1 MIRKNK
7 DILIFQ
13 ALNWVGSYFL
23 YVSFLKAVSPEIF
36 SKIAAGEVFFGAF
49 GAFLMTWSLR
59 RFDESPSLSSE
70 LNALSFRLLLL
81 SFVISSC
88 LLSGM
93 ALIYVAAIVPIL
105 LTPAHLPLKFGFEK
119 YSYILISTKIVFVF
133 LVHLIDLTNM
143 SHTQIA
149 VIYFLPGILYGVGS
163 YAIYLPRFADVAHL
177 PRPHRTK
184 KRGEK
189 FFPFLLHMAVTVA
202 ASLASAAVIAR
213 IVESNWLAA
222 SVERL
227 ARSGYSFVF
236 PHLARRGYIG
246 GRFFSGVY
254 LLLFIA
260 SVVAFFYNGG
270 YLYMILTI
278 IPVCVDI
285 FLTSKAGKDRRLDTV
300 MIILFLGLALSLNG

>member
-13 ALNWVGSYFL
+13 ALNWIGSYFL

-70 LNALSFRLLLL
+70 LNTLAFRLIALALIV
-81 SFVISSC
+81 SFC
-88 LLSGM
+88 LVFGVG
-93 ALIYVAAIVPIL
+93 LIYVAAIIPVL

-119 YSYILISTKIVFVF
+119 YSYILISAKIIFVF
-133 LVHLIDLTNM
+133 LVQFIEISKM
-143 SHTQIA
+143 SDTEIA
-149 VIYFLPGILYGVGS
+149 VLYFLPGILYGIGS
-163 YAIYLPRFADVAHL
+163 YLVYLPRFSDVAHL

-184 KRGEK
+184 KRGERAL
-189 FFPFLLHMAVTVA
+189 PFVLHMAVTVA
-202 ASLASAAVIAR
+202 ASFAAASVIAK
-213 IVESNWLAA
+213 IVEANWLAA
-222 SVERL
+222 SIERL

-246 GRFFSGVY
+246 GRFFSAVY
-254 LLLFIA
+254 MILFLA
-260 SVVAFFYNGG
+260 SLSIFFYGG
-270 YLYMILTI
+270 SYLYVILTI
-278 IPVCVDI
+278 IPVCIDI
-285 FLTSKAGKDRRLDTV
+285 FLTSKAGKDRRVDTAA
-300 MIILFLGLALSLNG
+300 IILFLGLALSLNG